1 MFHRHS
7 SPPHHD
13 HHHPAPP
20 HHHGHLPPPP
30 PPPHH
35 DGGQHWYS
43 PIPDEY
49 DLQRLESLLGNTDQ
63 AQAVFRILTACPPEI
78 GVNSSLILRL
88 YERLEAL
95 ESLIIKKETG
105 DETS

>member
-1 MFHRHS
+1 MFRRHS
-7 SPPHHD
+7 LPPPHHD

-20 HHHGHLPPPP
+20 HHHRHLPPPP
-30 PPPHH
+30 HH
-35 DGGQHWYS
+35 GVGQQWYS
-43 PIPDEY
+43 PIPDED
-49 DLQRLESLLGNTDQ
+49 DLQRLEALLGNTDQ

-95 ESLIIKKETG
+95 ESLIIKKEAG

>member
-7 SPPHHD
+7 SPPPHHD

-20 HHHGHLPPPP
+20 HQHGHLPPPP
-30 PPPHH
+30 PHH
-35 DGGQHWYS
+35 GGGQQWYS
-43 PIPDEY
+43 PIPDED
-49 DLQRLESLLGNTDQ
+49 DLQRLEALLGNADQ

-88 YERLEAL
+88 YERFEAL

>member
-1 MFHRHS
+1 MFRRHS
-7 SPPHHD
+7 LPPPHHD
-13 HHHPAPP
+13 HDHLAPP
-20 HHHGHLPPPP
+20 HHHKHLPPPP
-30 PPPHH
+30 HH
-35 DGGQHWYS
+35 GVGEHWYS

-105 DETS
+105 DDETS

>member
-1 MFHRHS
+1 MFRRHS
-7 SPPHHD
+7 LPPPHHD
-13 HHHPAPP
+13 HDHPAPP
-20 HHHGHLPPPP
+20 HHHRHLPPPP
-30 PPPHH
+30 HH
-35 DGGQHWYS
+35 GVGQQWYS
-43 PIPDEY
+43 PIPDED
-49 DLQRLESLLGNTDQ
+49 DLQRLEALLGNADQ

-95 ESLIIKKETG
+95 ESLIIKKEAG